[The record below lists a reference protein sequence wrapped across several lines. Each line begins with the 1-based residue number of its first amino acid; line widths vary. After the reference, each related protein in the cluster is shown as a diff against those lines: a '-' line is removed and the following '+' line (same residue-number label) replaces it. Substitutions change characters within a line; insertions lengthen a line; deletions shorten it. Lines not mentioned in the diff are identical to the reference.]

1 LQPRYLLLNSS
12 YWMAGAAVVT
22 ILLLGKL
29 QLDSWLPHKTAL
41 GLVFPMHH
49 ADNGKAAYAANSNT
63 VDYEV
68 IYCINGTGMVTIWP
82 LRSAAAVRIIPATNW
97 KWPRWA

>member
-1 LQPRYLLLNSS
+1 
-12 YWMAGAAVVT
+12 MAGAAVVT

-97 KWPRWA
+97 KWPRWALGNFPR

>member
-1 LQPRYLLLNSS
+1 MLS
-12 YWMAGAAVVT
+12 
-22 ILLLGKL
+22 
-29 QLDSWLPHKTAL
+29 
-41 GLVFPMHH
+41 

-97 KWPRWA
+97 KWHW